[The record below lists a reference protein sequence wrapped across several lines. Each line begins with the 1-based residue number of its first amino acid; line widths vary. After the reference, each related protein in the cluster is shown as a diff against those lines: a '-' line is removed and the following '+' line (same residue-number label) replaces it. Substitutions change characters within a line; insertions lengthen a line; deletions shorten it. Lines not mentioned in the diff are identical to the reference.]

1 MDFYLFLVN
10 RYDGKGPIRLGH
22 IRVSKI
28 IRVFIFVSYTYLYM
42 GKKKLLKKLK
52 SKSKWKKIYF
62 YPSVNGSFN
71 EDGDW
76 KQQRLNNNRDYE
88 CVRVKPNKHIYTTIN
103 EWKSKRINPK
113 KKVDIEEL
121 NNGVVPKKT
130 LIEIGKGWDKRK
142 IDISQYI
149 LKE

>member
-1 MDFYLFLVN
+1 
-10 RYDGKGPIRLGH
+10 
-22 IRVSKI
+22 
-28 IRVFIFVSYTYLYM
+28 M

-52 SKSKWKKIYF
+52 SKSNWKKIYS
-62 YPSVNGSFN
+62 YPSVNGSFK

-88 CVRVKPNKHIYTTIN
+88 WIRVKPNKHITTTIN

-130 LIEIGKGWDKRK
+130 LIEIGKGRDKRK
-142 IDISQYI
+142 INISQYI
-149 LKE
+149 LRK

>member
-1 MDFYLFLVN
+1 MNQKTSPTSRTPV
-10 RYDGKGPIRLGH
+10 R
-22 IRVSKI
+22 S
-28 IRVFIFVSYTYLYM
+28 
-42 GKKKLLKKLK
+42 
-52 SKSKWKKIYF
+52 
-62 YPSVNGSFN
+62 
-71 EDGDW
+71 W

-88 CVRVKPNKHIYTTIN
+88 WVRVKPNKHIYTTIN

-130 LIEIGKGWDKRK
+130 LIEIGKGKDKRK

-149 LKE
+149 LK